1 MGYDEIGSGRP
12 ILFLHAFPLTR
23 RMWRPQLA
31 ALAGRARCIAPDVR
45 GFGES
50 DPAEPHSM
58 DQYADDAVA
67 LLDTIGVDE
76 PVVVCGLSMGG
87 YIAFALWR
95 RHQDRIRALILADTR
110 PTADTDEGRRNREAL
125 IDLARTG
132 GSVAVADL
140 QAPTLLV
147 RRTLERCPEAL
158 EEVRAMIAAQSPE
171 AIIGASRA
179 MLDRPDSTPTLSTI
193 SVPVLLIVGSED
205 TLTPPPNA
213 EAMQRAIAGSRL
225 ECVSG
230 AGHLSNLDRPAA
242 FNGIVA
248 EFLESLESLGHSRE
262 VRVD

>member
-1 MGYDEIGSGRP
+1 
-12 ILFLHAFPLTR
+12 
-23 RMWRPQLA
+23 
-31 ALAGRARCIAPDVR
+31 
-45 GFGES
+45 
-50 DPAEPHSM
+50 
-58 DQYADDAVA
+58 
-67 LLDTIGVDE
+67 
-76 PVVVCGLSMGG
+76 
-87 YIAFALWR
+87 
-95 RHQDRIRALILADTR
+95 
-110 PTADTDEGRRNREAL
+110 
-125 IDLARTG
+125 
-132 GSVAVADL
+132 
-140 QAPTLLV
+140 
-147 RRTLERCPEAL
+147 
-158 EEVRAMIAAQSPE
+158 MIAAQSPE